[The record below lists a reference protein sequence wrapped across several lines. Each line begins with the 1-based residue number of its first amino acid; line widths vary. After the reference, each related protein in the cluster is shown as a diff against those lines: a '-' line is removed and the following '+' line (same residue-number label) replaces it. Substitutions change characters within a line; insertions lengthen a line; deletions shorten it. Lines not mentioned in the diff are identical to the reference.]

1 MVHNAGIYTPQPLLK
16 LVDILTDRT
25 QLEILLRIIHV
36 KTLIIL
42 TILIILTTLILINI
56 SSTRTTVKQTNNINL
71 IADISQLQ
79 KDTNI
84 QTYVENI
91 YKFLLAEIAVY
102 RDDPQIA
109 IDNLKQLLT
118 TDDPQM
124 AHIVTEYAIE
134 LEDYNLAIKAAK
146 IWAEL
151 EPNNFKAQ
159 IIAVTMLLEE
169 QPELVEKYLAQAIKA
184 DPQQV
189 DSQISNLLPKLLDH
203 HKQLILNILKNLA
216 QRHPNNPI
224 IHLCLAQIAAQL
236 QDIKTASLATYNA
249 LKLKPD
255 LTHAI
260 FLQAKLI
267 KYNTNSDQLALNYLK
282 KQINNFPNKE
292 ELKLFY
298 INVLL
303 DNNKFSEAIPYLNNL
318 FNSKDLNYV
327 LEAQLLMAEIY
338 LEKDYL
344 NIEKAK
350 LYLNK
355 LIDLNF
361 APNKAAFLLG
371 QIAERQHNIPDAVK
385 WYTAIPKEPYH
396 VIGHIRAAVLLANN
410 QQISEAIIILDK
422 AQPNNSLEKKQILL
436 FKIELALNN
445 KDLESALISTNDG
458 LEMLPNDIDFLY
470 AHSIIA
476 SLTNQISI
484 AEKDLKQILTL
495 QPNNHSIL
503 NALGY
508 LLAAHT
514 NRNKEAFSYLT
525 QALELSPDNP
535 AYMDSMGWLLYRMG
549 KMDDSLE
556 LLYRA
561 YNMDGTPSIANH
573 LGEVLWSTG
582 QQQQATAI
590 WKKAWQE
597 DPNDL
602 ELLNTLKQYKI
613 KFSN

>member
-1 MVHNAGIYTPQPLLK
+1 M
-16 LVDILTDRT
+16 
-25 QLEILLRIIHV
+25 RIIHV

-42 TILIILTTLILINI
+42 TILIILTTLILLNI
-56 SSTRTTVKQTNNINL
+56 SGMLTTVKQTNNINL
-71 IADISQLQ
+71 IADVSQLK

-84 QTYVENI
+84 QTHVDNI
-91 YKFLLAEIAVY
+91 YKFLLTEIAIY
-102 RDDPQIA
+102 RDNPQTA

-118 TDDPQM
+118 IDDPQI
-124 AHIVTEYAIE
+124 AQIVTEYAIE
-134 LEDYNLAIKAAK
+134 LEDYNLAIQASKM
-146 IWAEL
+146 WAEL

-159 IIAVTMLLEE
+159 IIAITMLLEE
-169 QPELVEKYLAQAIKA
+169 QPELIEKYLARAIKA
-184 DPQQV
+184 DPQQI
-189 DSQISNLLPKLLDH
+189 DNQISNLLPKLLDH
-203 HKQLILNILKNLA
+203 HKQLLLNILKKLA
-216 QRHPNNPI
+216 LQHPSNHVI
-224 IHLCLAQIAAQL
+224 QLCLAQTAAQL
-236 QDIKTASLATYNA
+236 QDIKTATLATNAA
-249 LKLKPD
+249 LKLKPN

-267 KYNTNSDQLALNYLK
+267 KYNTNSEQLALNYLK
-282 KQINNFPNKE
+282 KQINNFPNNE
-292 ELKLFY
+292 ELQLFY

-303 DNNKFSEAIPYLNNL
+303 DNNKTTEAISHLNNL
-318 FNSKDLNYV
+318 FASKDLNYV
-327 LEAQLLMAEIY
+327 LEAHLLMAEIY
-338 LEKDYL
+338 LDKNYNL
-344 NIEKAK
+344 EKAK
-350 LYLNK
+350 SYLNK

-361 APNKAAFLLG
+361 ATNKAAFLLG
-371 QIAERQHNIPDAVK
+371 QIAEKQNNIADAVK
-385 WYTAIPKEPYH
+385 WYTAISKEPYH
-396 VIGHIRAAVLLANN
+396 IIGYIRAAALLANA
-410 QQISEAIIILDK
+410 QQLSEATAILDK

-445 KDLESALISTNDG
+445 KDLEAAIVSTNDG
-458 LEMLPNDIDFLY
+458 LEMVPNDVDFLY

-476 SLTNQISI
+476 GLTNQISV
-484 AEKDLKQILTL
+484 AEQDLKQILAL
-495 QPNNHSIL
+495 QPNNHNIL

-514 NRNKEAFSYLT
+514 NRNKEAFNYLK

-535 AYMDSMGWLLYRMG
+535 TYMDSMGWLLYRMG

-556 LLYRA
+556 LLYKA
-561 YNMDGTPSIANH
+561 YNMDGNPSIANH